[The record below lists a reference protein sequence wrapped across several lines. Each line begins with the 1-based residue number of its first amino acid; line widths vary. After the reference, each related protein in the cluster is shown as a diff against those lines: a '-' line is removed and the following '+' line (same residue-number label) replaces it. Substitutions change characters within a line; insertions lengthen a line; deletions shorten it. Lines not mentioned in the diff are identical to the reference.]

1 VSVDFHIDNT
11 PLEASLRATTH
22 VTRVL
27 RGIANP
33 VMMLPTGNTPRGL
46 YQELV
51 SDSSEHIAWSQATV
65 FALDEYIGIS
75 PEDPRSFRFQLWK
88 ELCSPLGL
96 SPSQLFSPDGM
107 AEDPVLEATRYEEQL
122 REHHPVSLCV
132 LGVGS
137 NGHVAFNEPGSDP
150 DSLTHVATLS
160 ESTRVDNAALFEGG
174 AVPTKAL
181 TVGISTV
188 MASEHILLLAFGAKK
203 TLAVEKL
210 MKAEPDASFP
220 VTFLAQH
227 PNLTVILDE
236 AAAGK

>member
-1 VSVDFHIDNT
+1 VSVDLQVTENAQQ
-11 PLEASLRATTH
+11 ASLRAAEH
-22 VTRVL
+22 VKGVL
-27 RGIANP
+27 RGVENP

-51 SDSSEHIAWSQATV
+51 SQSHDQIAWSRATV
-65 FALDEYIGIS
+65 FALDEYIGIA
-75 PEDPRSFRFQLWK
+75 PEDPRSYRFQLWK

-96 SPSQLFSPDGM
+96 SPSQLFSPEGM

-137 NGHVAFNEPGSDP
+137 NGHVAFNEPGSGP
-150 DSLTHVATLS
+150 GSLTHVATLA
-160 ESTRVDNAALFEGG
+160 ESTRVDNRALFEGG
-174 AVPTKAL
+174 VVPTKAL

-236 AAAGK
+236 AAVGK